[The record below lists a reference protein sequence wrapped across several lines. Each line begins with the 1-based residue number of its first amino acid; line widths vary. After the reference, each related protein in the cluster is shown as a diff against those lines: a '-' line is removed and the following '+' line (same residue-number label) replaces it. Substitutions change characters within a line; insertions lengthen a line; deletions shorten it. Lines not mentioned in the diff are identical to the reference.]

1 MREIKFRVYD
11 RHTGIMHVCGTDS
24 HDEIYFEPSGNA
36 SYYNLQNGEGSGEG
50 GAYKLMQYTGLK
62 DSLSKEIYEGDILCD
77 CLNEQS
83 YEVIWD
89 DYGMFLFRPIG
100 VDERNQHPF
109 DYYDLDDV
117 KSHAS
122 TIVVGNIYENPEL
135 LEDTQ

>member
-1 MREIKFRVYD
+1 MREIKFRAWDDVKNRMYFIGEEDDIGFNINSSGFIGFDLKEEYD
-11 RHTGIMHVCGTDS
+11 S
-24 HDEIYFEPSGNA
+24 PF
-36 SYYNLQNGEGSGEG
+36 Q
-50 GAYKLMQYTGLK
+50 KLEHLKYMQFTGLK
-62 DSLSKEIYEGDILCD
+62 DSLDKEIYEGDILCD

-122 TIVVGNIYENPEL
+122 TIVVGNIYENQEL
-135 LEDTQ
+135 LEGR